1 MTEEELEKLSMEA
14 KLLLAGGKYWE
25 KKGKRIYVSEI
36 IKNVFDMDIDYYNT
50 GNICSIYIN
59 GEKWGNC
66 RGKRFLDAISYP
78 FKCDDF
84 WDCKQQKLRGDI
96 SEFEEVFTG
105 ALNDYLLEHEKAKE
119 EDLDRSALIAQL
131 DEILEKLL
139 K

>member
-1 MTEEELEKLSMEA
+1 MTEEELNKLSMEA

-25 KKGKRIYVSEI
+25 KKGKRIYLSDIVSKI
-36 IKNVFDMDIDYYNT
+36 FDIEVKRYHT
-50 GNICSIYIN
+50 GNISEIYIN
-59 GEKWGNC
+59 GERWGNC

-78 FKCDDF
+78 FKCDGF
-84 WDCKQQKLRGDI
+84 WDCKQQKFRGDI

-105 ALNDYLLEHEKAKE
+105 ALNDYLIEHEKAKE

-131 DEILEKLL
+131 EEILEKLL

>member
-1 MTEEELEKLSMEA
+1 MTEEELNKLSMEA

-59 GEKWGNC
+59 GEKWSNC
-66 RGKRFLDAISYP
+66 QGKKFLLAIEDNSY
-78 FKCDDF
+78 
-84 WDCKQQKLRGDI
+84 WDCEKKKFIGAIRNYDGML
-96 SEFEEVFTG
+96 EEAV
-105 ALNDYLLEHEKAKE
+105 DEYIIKHEKAKAE
-119 EDLDRSALIAQL
+119 AQTENLDRSALIAQL
-131 DEILEKLL
+131 EEILEKLL

>member
-25 KKGKRIYVSEI
+25 KKGKRIYLSDIVSKI
-36 IKNVFDMDIDYYNT
+36 FDIEVKRYHT
-50 GNICSIYIN
+50 GNISEIYIN

-66 RGKRFLDAISYP
+66 RGKRVLDAISYP

-105 ALNDYLLEHEKAKE
+105 ALNDYLIEHEKAKE

-131 DEILEKLL
+131 EEILEKLL